1 LDIRSQLYSLKPLSG
16 SFIHPIIKSIVLKIN
31 ICMTSVGIED
41 PELKTQ
47 NQIDKMFSEK
57 EEEKS

>member
-1 LDIRSQLYSLKPLSG
+1 
-16 SFIHPIIKSIVLKIN
+16 
-31 ICMTSVGIED
+31 MTSVGIED

-57 EEEKS
+57 EGEKS